1 MSIAESIIVGV
12 VVGLLVAAI
21 WHFAKPRL
29 QARAEAREEERLLR
43 AFLEMATEAN
53 PHEKLTVA
61 ISSSEAADRA
71 NIRDLDPV
79 LDRLVRKDHIRPDQT
94 FPNHYNLT
102 FEGRQRAENN
112 NHS

>member
-1 MSIAESIIVGV
+1 MGIAESIIVGV

-43 AFLEMATEAN
+43 AFLEMATEAG
-53 PHEKLTVA
+53 PHEKLVVA
-61 ISSSEAADRA
+61 ISSGEAADRA
-71 NIRDLDPV
+71 NIRDPDPV
-79 LDRLVRKDHIRPDQT
+79 LDRLVRKDHLRPDQT
-94 FPNHYNLT
+94 YPNHFHLT
-102 FEGRQRAENN
+102 FEGRRRVENK

>member
-1 MSIAESIIVGV
+1 MGVGETLVVGV
-12 VVGLLVAAI
+12 VAGLLVAAI
-21 WHFAKPRL
+21 WHFTKPHL
-29 QARAEAREEERLLR
+29 QARTEAREEERLLR

-71 NIRDLDPV
+71 SIRDLDPV

-94 FPNHYNLT
+94 FRNHYNLT